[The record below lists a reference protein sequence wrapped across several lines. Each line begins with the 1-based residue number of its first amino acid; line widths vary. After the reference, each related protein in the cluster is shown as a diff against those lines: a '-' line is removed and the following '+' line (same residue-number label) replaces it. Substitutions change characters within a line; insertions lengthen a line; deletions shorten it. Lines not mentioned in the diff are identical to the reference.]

1 MSPQP
6 FSLRANRQAV
16 ENFDEAARQLRHRF
30 KSSVSE
36 ALPGS
41 ARRLFEREWQEV
53 ADLESIES
61 FPPLIFAYLIS
72 CERCVQDLLNKNYEG
87 VAISYFDRCV
97 SEAANNIR
105 AKVIGSWSYE
115 GGVIRF
121 PEKRT
126 A

>member
-1 MSPQP
+1 MNPLPS
-6 FSLRANRQAV
+6 SLRANRQAV

-41 ARRLFEREWQEV
+41 ARRVFEREWQEV

-61 FPPLIFAYLIS
+61 VPPLIFAYLIS
-72 CERCVQDLLNKNYEG
+72 CERCVLDLLNKNYEG
-87 VAISYFDRCV
+87 VASSYFDRCV
-97 SEAANNIR
+97 SEAANHIR

-115 GGVIRF
+115 GDVIRF